1 MFTSSPYTCRTGP
14 GLNEHLVVGHERL
27 EFQENII
34 YGLDFLL

>member
-1 MFTSSPYTCRTGP
+1 
-14 GLNEHLVVGHERL
+14 LNEHLVVGHERL